1 MNFSE
6 SCEST
11 KLFGAYISTPFSC
24 GVFLKICAHHLT
36 FWNEQ
41 EKDNTRTGR
50 ESKSSIM
57 VGGTSTL

>member
-36 FWNEQ
+36 FWNEL
-41 EKDNTRTGR
+41 EKDSR